1 MSIEQARDIILE
13 IFENNFGFLREEF
26 LLKNKKG
33 RRLGETY
40 EKVCLV
46 YLGIAWFIENK
57 RLSRS
62 EAADLFNR
70 SSSISSRAIKFIDRM
85 IENRD
90 IKFDET
96 LFKFNTCLEDR
107 GLPCITMDYT
117 KIYSKIRKISK
128 DEAYHIKFMIE
139 KGISDFDI
147 AKHFKTNEFTIS
159 NFRNNIN

>member
-1 MSIEQARDIILE
+1 MTNEQARDVILD
-13 IFENNFGFLREEF
+13 IFESNFGFLREEF
-26 LLKNKKG
+26 LKKNKKG

-40 EKVCLV
+40 EKVCLI
-46 YLGIAWFIENK
+46 YLGMLWFIENK

-62 EAADLFNR
+62 AVSELFNR
-70 SSSISSRAIKFIDRM
+70 SSCTSSRAVKFIERM

-96 LFKFNTCLEDR
+96 MFKFNKCLSDR
-107 GLPCITMDYT
+107 SMPELTMDYT
-117 KIYSKIRKISK
+117 KIYSRIRKINK
-128 DEAYHIKFMIE
+128 DEEYHIRFMIS